1 MKAEEMDKTFD
12 VLRELPVEVTVDQV
26 GSMVAVFTLAPPVS
40 SWLSHINL
48 NSFFMTSAGAS
59 IIAGSI
65 YLLSPNDRG
74 PQAERKQA
82 PAPLPAI
89 EQIATPASA
98 GSHEVDPA
106 TVTSA
111 VSRNEDPAMHHK
123 TPKKEGPAP
132 VDPILAFVPS
142 VQPIPPVPAKRS
154 ITIVPSTNG
163 ASSLQPCTLI
173 MDTTPD
179 GSPRTEDVRGSGSLE
194 LPLAAY
200 NAGIKLG
207 STGREFDLSGFTGIT
222 VQGAMNVMLEQGDFS
237 VKAEGDPGLLEQLE
251 LTMKDKVLVIA
262 NRKNENG
269 KEECSS
275 GKSVTV
281 HVRMPTLD
289 RFRLTGSGDVMIGD
303 FTNEGNLELDLQG
316 SGDIHFASLKGLST
330 MTIDLDGSGDILGE
344 AVQVSG
350 KTTIALAGSGD
361 VRIAG
366 RSDVI
371 EVDLVGSGDVDASE
385 LETRDCDVQVIGS
398 GDVGVNCNGS
408 MRSRA
413 MGSGDVHNTGSAGG
427 GGTNEGSR
435 SN

>member
-12 VLRELPVEVTVDQV
+12 ALRELPVEVTVEQV
-26 GSMVAVFTLAPPVS
+26 GSMVAVFTLAPPVA

-48 NSFFMTSAGAS
+48 NSFLMTSAGAS

-65 YLLSPNDRG
+65 YLFSPNDPG
-74 PQAERKQA
+74 PQAERKQV
-82 PAPLPAI
+82 PTLVPAI
-89 EQIATPASA
+89 EQIATPSTTPPSG
-98 GSHEVDPA
+98 GSHEMDPA
-106 TVTSA
+106 PDRQA
-111 VSRNEDPAMHHK
+111 PKMEDPAV
-123 TPKKEGPAP
+123 
-132 VDPILAFVPS
+132 VDPILAFVPP
-142 VQPIPPVPAKRS
+142 VPPTPPVPAKRS
-154 ITIVPSTNG
+154 ITIIPSTTG
-163 ASSLQPCTLI
+163 APSLQPCTLI
-173 MDTTPD
+173 MGTTPE
-179 GSPRTEDVRGSGSLE
+179 GSPRTEDVRGLESLE

-207 STGREFDLSGFTGIT
+207 SNGREFDLSGFTGIT

-251 LTMKDKVLVIA
+251 LTMKDKMLVIA

-281 HVRMPTLD
+281 HVRMPTLE
-289 RFRLTGSGDVMIGD
+289 RFKLTGSGDVAIGD
-303 FTNEGNLELDLQG
+303 FTNEGTLDLDLQG
-316 SGDIHFASLKGLST
+316 SGDIHFASLKGLGAL
-330 MTIDLDGSGDILGE
+330 TIDLDGSGDILGE

-350 KTTIALAGSGD
+350 KTKISLAGSGD

-371 EVDLVGSGDVDASE
+371 EVDLVGSGDVDASA